1 MKYVLTE
8 NGIKYLTRV
17 NGQIINMNLLRVEVS
32 ENYSD
37 TPELLTQIAN
47 KKQGFQIDEISIE
60 TDVAT
65 IHCTLTNLEVHD
77 EYILRQIGV
86 IAWDSDRNREELIIV
101 GQDEEGDRIPA
112 IEEREVQY
120 LYNIGVK
127 VSNAKNITFD
137 SDTNDFLRKKYF
149 YSFVK
154 EMEKR
159 ERVTIGTED
168 KLLEEDE
175 ICFIADE
182 IPWFEEPVTIIG
194 AGITNMMVG
203 TESPV
208 RGENFG
214 MVTIVEGKLT
224 VSALPDDDTTY
235 FAQI

>member
-127 VSNAKNITFD
+127 VSNTENIKFD

-149 YSFVK
+149 YAFVK
-154 EMEKR
+154 DMEKIS
-159 ERVTIGTED
+159 RVSIGTKNRPLQNGEIRLIVDEMPYMEEIENPEVYILMENKEKVSILTENSD
-168 KLLEEDE
+168 K
-175 ICFIADE
+175 
-182 IPWFEEPVTIIG
+182 VVIG
-194 AGITNMMVG
+194 
-203 TESPV
+203 
-208 RGENFG
+208 
-214 MVTIVEGKLT
+214 
-224 VSALPDDDTTY
+224 
-235 FAQI
+235 